1 MATMHDTVASLLS
14 PPKGILAADE
24 HLGKPWQQVARAGTG
39 PAATPEERYHELL
52 LTTPDLDTYL
62 SGVIVS
68 AGSFSRRE
76 FPPADSL
83 IVAGVRLGTGTDLWP
98 DGSPAADGDQTDE
111 LRTRLGHLRE
121 SGARF
126 AKWRADLD
134 PMGKSR
140 PAGYVDTKF
149 LAQCAASSQEVSLL
163 PVLDVAMPNQ
173 RSHSLA
179 VAEAVTAN
187 ALDSLFVE
195 LEARHVDLRTVLLR
209 MNMVQ
214 AGEWHDQETT
224 PDEVAQSTAK
234 VMSEHIP
241 PALAGI
247 LFMSTGQ
254 DNARAC
260 ANLAAV
266 VSAAASRPDITWPI
280 TYAFGRALVAKFT
293 DTWAG
298 DAANVDRAQR
308 ALIEDC
314 ARASSAVTPVAPTT
328 A

>member
-140 PAGYVDTKF
+140 PAGYVNTKF

-224 PDEVAQSTAK
+224 LDEGAQSTAK
-234 VMSEHIP
+234 VLCPSTFPRPWAGSCSCRRGRTTHGRAP
-241 PALAGI
+241 TSPPSCRQRRRGPTSPGRSRTRSAGRWWPSSPTPGPGTPQTSTGPSAPSSRTAPAPAL
-247 LFMSTGQ
+247 
-254 DNARAC
+254 R
-260 ANLAAV
+260 
-266 VSAAASRPDITWPI
+266 
-280 TYAFGRALVAKFT
+280 
-293 DTWAG
+293 
-298 DAANVDRAQR
+298 
-308 ALIEDC
+308 
-314 ARASSAVTPVAPTT
+314 
-328 A
+328 